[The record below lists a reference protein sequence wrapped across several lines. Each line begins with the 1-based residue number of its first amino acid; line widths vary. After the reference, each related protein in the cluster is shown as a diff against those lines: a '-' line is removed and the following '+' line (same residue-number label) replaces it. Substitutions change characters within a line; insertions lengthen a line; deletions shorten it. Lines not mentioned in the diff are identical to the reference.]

1 MPIAY
6 RVSVQPISDTS
17 CDNLDIR
24 LISQRHVIAS
34 SVIRDACPSARTLK
48 LSADPGQ
55 RLNISLTRF
64 NRRPDQSYGTLKD
77 TISGNMVDMTSR
89 DRTQQLMM
97 TVANEAQLQLTALT
111 SDTNFLVN
119 VQGNVGR
126 SIENMFR
133 TKITWSALLLLTC
146 IASFSTRL

>member
-1 MPIAY
+1 MYQIND
-6 RVSVQPISDTS
+6 VNCED
-17 CDNLDIR
+17 LDLR
-24 LISQRHVIAS
+24 LTSQRHVIAS

-77 TISGNMVDMTSR
+77 TISGNMADMTSR
-89 DRTQQLMM
+89 ERTQQLMM

-111 SDTNFLVN
+111 SDTNFLLD
-119 VQGNVGR
+119 VQGIDNVV
-126 SIENMFR
+126 SLMN
-133 TKITWSALLLLTC
+133 LLMNNTC
-146 IASFSTRL
+146 HNYFFTCQ